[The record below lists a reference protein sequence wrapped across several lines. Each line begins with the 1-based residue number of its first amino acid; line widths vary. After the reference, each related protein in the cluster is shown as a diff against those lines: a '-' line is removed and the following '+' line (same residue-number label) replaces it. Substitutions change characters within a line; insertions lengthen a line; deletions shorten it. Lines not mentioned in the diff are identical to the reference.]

1 MTNTNG
7 THLPSYSV
15 EYYYMKHWIIMYMNV
30 QTFLL
35 YTLEQRQVLLCYNHK
50 IRTIKLSMGN
60 IHTIHIYLRRK
71 FECWYSKYAGA
82 FVYNPQR
89 KCKEKFLFLFFFDSK
104 HNFWEGNFTVS
115 KQMFNYLSFIVDN
128 FEMENEW
135 FELKW

>member
-89 KCKEKFLFLFFFDSK
+89 KCKEKFLFLVFLIRNIISEKGILRFQNKCLITYRLLSIISK
-104 HNFWEGNFTVS
+104 WKMNGS
-115 KQMFNYLSFIVDN
+115 S
-128 FEMENEW
+128 
-135 FELKW
+135 